1 VLISDFGQPVQR
13 FVISSTRV
21 DASLSIRYR
30 ALRAPGFP
38 LHVFTP
44 AAWRWQLCLRAGM
57 SAITLLSLA
66 LLTNSPEPERAR
78 DPVEARRDRPVL
90 LEQGEAER
98 RAAQAA
104 LADAIRHDEDV

>member
-1 VLISDFGQPVQR
+1 MRRYR
-13 FVISSTRV
+13 FVIERFSHR
-21 DASLSIRYR
+21 ASH
-30 ALRAPGFP
+30 FT
-38 LHVFTP
+38 VFTP

-57 SAITLLSLA
+57 SAVTLPSLA
-66 LLTNSPEPERAR
+66 LLTNSPEPDRAR